1 MNPSVLVQVPPPYE
15 AFLNSIKGLIH
26 LSVLNIDAGGI
37 DTKAQLVCVGDASSF
52 NEMAVSGSL
61 GMSTG

>member
-15 AFLNSIKGLIH
+15 ALKLYKTH

-37 DTKAQLVCVGDASSF
+37 DT
-52 NEMAVSGSL
+52 
-61 GMSTG
+61 